1 MGYRSSV
8 SIVVY
13 GEAEIFDS
21 YINAMKL
28 IDHRVFIDWN
38 GWGDNT
44 FQWHE
49 WDSGGRGIKLMH
61 FSIDDVKWYDNYEA
75 IIAWEKDFLPKAVDV
90 GLNWELMRV
99 GEESGDIDNQAGGEN
114 VEGLLYTS
122 TSIET
127 HF

>member
-13 GEAEIFDS
+13 GKPEIFDPYMS
-21 YINAMKL
+21 AMKL

-38 GWGDNT
+38 EWGDNT

-49 WDSGGRGIKLMH
+49 WEGIKLMQ

-90 GLNWELMRV
+90 GLNWELIRV
-99 GEESGDIDNQAGGEN
+99 GEESGDVDNQAGGEN
-114 VEGLLYTS
+114 VEGFLYTS

-127 HF
+127 NF

>member
-1 MGYRSSV
+1 MS
-8 SIVVY
+8 
-13 GEAEIFDS
+13 
-21 YINAMKL
+21 AMKL

-38 GWGDNT
+38 EWGDNT

-49 WDSGGRGIKLMH
+49 WEGIKLMQ

-90 GLNWELMRV
+90 GLNWELIRV
-99 GEESGDIDNQAGGEN
+99 GEESGDVDNQAGGEN
-114 VEGLLYTS
+114 VEGFLYTS

-127 HF
+127 NF